1 MNRNSSHILQPFDE
15 LRAGAAQDKRP
26 ESTGFRRVTPWQQL
40 WELLS
45 EEQQQIVR
53 MVFRRL
59 KKRDQEDLC
68 YAMIAYIRYHII
80 RDFPSPFMQVIY
92 LSFIDLVE
100 NKYSSANINIKNP

>member
-1 MNRNSSHILQPFDE
+1 MNRNSFQN
-15 LRAGAAQDKRP
+15 LRQAQDKLT

-45 EEQQQIVR
+45 EGQQQIVR
-53 MVFRRL
+53 TVFRRL

-68 YAMIAYIRYHII
+68 YAMIAYIRHHIT
-80 RDFPSPFMQVIY
+80 RDFTSPFMQVIY

-100 NKYSSANINIKNP
+100 NKYSTKMSNI